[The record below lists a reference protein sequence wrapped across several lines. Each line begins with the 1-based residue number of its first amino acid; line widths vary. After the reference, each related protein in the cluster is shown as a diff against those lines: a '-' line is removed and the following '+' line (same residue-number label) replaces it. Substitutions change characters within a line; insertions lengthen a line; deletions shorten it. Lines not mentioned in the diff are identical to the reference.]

1 MIKDIKIKIYNY
13 LALSFLEKA
22 KNLQL
27 DEISMSKAIYTESGR
42 YLRYTVVNNKTLEV
56 KDLLR
61 LVYNRLLTD
70 PTFRNFGEKKVIIIN
85 ATSPNLSGEPCL
97 HPNVLITNTTTFD
110 DYYSRV
116 KNYINNQW
124 LDNNIGYNNEVV
136 RTLNIKIWNL
146 DLLTNKKITKNS
158 DHLNNRGTGFPL
170 NKNYGPTILKNVDQ
184 YVLKRGFH
192 NLNYI
197 RGFHNYSCKLN
208 NNNFI
213 KPLKSKPLLE
223 LNNFATMDIETISLK
238 NFNNLQIPILISSVH
253 SINDNETKI
262 TKLFQI
268 DHLKL
273 RFEIKNNNLNNIKL
287 LVIDLFKEYI
297 DYIIINNNHFKT
309 IFVHNL
315 GSFDGLFL
323 YNGLLNIV
331 DIKKIESIIDDQNR
345 FILIK
350 YKDIINKNKIEIIWK
365 DSFRIFP
372 VSLEELCKNFG
383 VIGKLSKYD
392 NRFNA
397 IEMYDNFELFNN
409 FIEYSKQ
416 DSIALFD
423 ALYYAQTVYNLQYK
437 VDITKVFS
445 TSTLS
450 LLIFRQNFLKTDI
463 PILKR
468 KVDNFVRQSYFG
480 GATDYYK
487 LHGENL
493 HYYDVNSLYPFA
505 MCKPMPLKLIKYY
518 EDMSSINLFDFFGF
532 CKVEVESPDTLRPIL
547 PVKYRDKTI
556 FPTGKWIGIYF
567 SEELKTAS
575 KYGYKIK
582 LLSGYE
588 FSKYNLF
595 NEYVDYFYNIKKN
608 SIGSSRF
615 IAKMHLNQLY
625 GYFGRKQ
632 ELINTVNIHKD
643 ELDEYTA
650 TRMIKS
656 IIEINKNN
664 YTLLI
669 SNNLN
674 YDLISNINTNLN
686 INLKNDYSFVKANV
700 AIASAVT
707 AYARIHMVPF
717 KTLDSCYYTD
727 TDSVFTDKPL
737 NLNLIGLELGL
748 MKDELNGKVIKE
760 AYFLG
765 IKQYGYSYLDDNNQ
779 LLEKSVFA
787 GIERDSLTLLD
798 IRNILKGDVITKHIN
813 NRFYKRLDNLSINI
827 NSTKVTISLKNLKK
841 IENNNYIP
849 LNINTIPLKKQSIL
863 IKMLNKIKVIL
874 NKLIK
879 IKLNNFNPHLPHLL
893 IKFISSYITI

>member
-1 MIKDIKIKIYNY
+1 MIKNYIKKTFYNLHLLSLKIFNH
-13 LALSFLEKA
+13 LH
-22 KNLQL
+22 L
-27 DEISMSKAIYTESGR
+27 DDISMSKAIYTESGR
-42 YLRYTVVNNKTLEV
+42 YLRYTVVNNKRLEV

-61 LVYNRLLTD
+61 LVHSRLITD
-70 PTFRNFGEKKVIIIN
+70 STFRNFGEKKVIIIN
-85 ATSPNLSGEPCL
+85 ATTTNLQGEPCL
-97 HPNVLITNTTTFD
+97 HPNVFITNSTTFE
-110 DYYSRV
+110 DYYSRI
-116 KNYINNQW
+116 KNYINSQW
-124 LDNNIGYNNEVV
+124 LDDNIGYNNEVV

-146 DLLTNKKITKNS
+146 DLLTNKNITKNS
-158 DHLNNRGTGFPL
+158 QYLNNKNSGFPLKNSGFPLKNSGFLNNGFPLKNNGFPL
-170 NKNYGPTILKNVDQ
+170 N
-184 YVLKRGFH
+184 RGFH
-192 NLNYI
+192 ISTIIYNKGNV
-197 RGFHNYSCKLN
+197 
-208 NNNFI
+208 I
-213 KPLKSKPLLE
+213 KPLKGKTLVE
-223 LNNFATMDIETISLK
+223 LNNFASMDIETISLK
-238 NFNNLQIPILISSVH
+238 NFNNLQIPIIISTTY
-253 SINDNETKI
+253 SIDDNETKI

-268 DHLKL
+268 DQLKL
-273 RFEIKNNNLNNIKL
+273 KFEINNNNLNNIKL
-287 LVIDLFKEYI
+287 LVIDLFKECV
-297 DYIIINNNHFKT
+297 DFIITNNNHFKT

-315 GSFDGLFL
+315 GSFDGIFL
-323 YNGLLNIV
+323 YNGLLSII
-331 DIKKIESIIDDQNR
+331 DIKKIETIIDNQNR

-372 VSLEELCKNFG
+372 VSLDDLCKNFN
-383 VIGKLSKYD
+383 VLGKISKYD
-392 NRFNA
+392 NRFNT
-397 IEMYDNFELFNN
+397 IEMFDNFELFNK

-423 ALYYAQTVYNLQYK
+423 ALYYAQNVYNLQYK

-450 LLIFRQNFLKTDI
+450 LLIFRQSFLKTGI

-468 KVDNFVRQSYFG
+468 KIDNFVRQSYFG

-547 PVKYRDKTI
+547 PVKYKDKTI

-608 SIGSSRF
+608 SVGSSRF

-643 ELDEYTA
+643 ELDYYLA
-650 TRMIKS
+650 NRIIKS
-656 IIEINKNN
+656 IIKINKNT

-669 SNNLN
+669 CNNLN
-674 YDLISNINTNLN
+674 FDLISNININLN
-686 INLKNDYSFVKANV
+686 INLKNDFNVVKANV

-707 AYARIHMVPF
+707 AYARIHMAPF

-737 NLNLIGLELGL
+737 NLNHIGLELGL
-748 MKDELNGKVIKE
+748 MKDELKGKVIKE
-760 AYFLG
+760 GYFLG
-765 IKQYGYSYLDDNNQ
+765 IKQYGYSYLDDNDQ
-779 LLEKSVFA
+779 IIEKSVFA
-787 GIERDSLTLLD
+787 GIERNSLTLLD
-798 IRNILKGDVITKHIN
+798 IKNIIKGDIITKHIE
-813 NRFYKRLDNLSINI
+813 NRFYKRLDNLSVNI
-827 NSTKVTISLKNLKK
+827 NSTKVTISLKNFKK
-841 IENNNYIP
+841 LENNTYFP
-849 LNINTIPLKKQSIL
+849 LNINTIPVKKQSIL
-863 IKMLNKIKVIL
+863 IKMLNKIKIIL
-874 NKLIK
+874 NKVIK
-879 IKLNNFNPHLPHLL
+879 IKINN
-893 IKFISSYITI
+893 